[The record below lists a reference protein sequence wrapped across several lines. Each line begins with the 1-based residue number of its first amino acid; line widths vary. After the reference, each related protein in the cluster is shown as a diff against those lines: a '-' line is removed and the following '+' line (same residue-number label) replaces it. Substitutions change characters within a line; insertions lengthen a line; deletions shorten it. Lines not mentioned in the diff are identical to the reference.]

1 MPRAKKNKE
10 KLSIYLAKNDKASDM
25 DFVKIENAA
34 QPRTVI
40 LPTGSATLYIKKDH
54 DPHPPKWADFLCKDQ
69 EFSTDIF
76 GQGNTVGALLIVR
89 AHQKIFILAFGSGYH
104 LIITD
109 SIERDFG
116 LRITLNSVDPDKLRS
131 LDKSNY
137 EDNPLNSRNQSPRN
151 VGIFELEIDS
161 ETDMLY
167 AITGAS
173 SVDSFGPHVTGRDAL
188 VICPEVTLDT
198 LSEVL
203 LESLSR
209 YNMKLPENFEWV
221 DNINKIKDTDT
232 LLLLD
237 MELDEILLSDR
248 ELDHCWLGE
257 PEIVDWE
264 AQAGYSFDQRYKTP
278 IYPTLELKELAE
290 HIATHSKEKLCTD
303 SLKKQIIHVNNEEH
317 YSIKSWSAYRCLY
330 AELIYGNE
338 QYVLRNGIWYKI
350 NQDFIKRID
359 TYLQDLQPYDFILPI
374 YNHDKEDEY
383 NNHVVAND
391 ESFTLFDKKTIRHGG
406 SKDKI
411 EFCDIVRNFTDLI
424 HVKYYRS
431 SSTLSHLFSQGCVAA
446 ESFVSDKEF
455 RKKLNAKLPEQMKL
469 LNIDARPESKNF
481 CIVYAIAV
489 NREIPIKLPFFS
501 KVTLK
506 NAFKTLRALDFEV
519 KIARIE
525 VDKVLAAKKIYRQQ
539 K

>member
-1 MPRAKKNKE
+1 VPRTKRNKE
-10 KLSIYLAKNDKASDM
+10 KLSIYLVKNEKASDM
-25 DFVKIENAA
+25 DFVKIESAT
-34 QPRTVI
+34 QPKSVT
-40 LPTGSATLYIKKDH
+40 LPSGSATLYIKKDI
-54 DPHPPKWADFLCKDQ
+54 DPHPPKWAEFLCKDQ
-69 EFSTDIF
+69 EFSPEIF
-76 GQGNTVGALLIVR
+76 GQGNTVGALLVVR
-89 AHQKIFILAFGSGYH
+89 DHEKIFILTFGSGYH
-104 LIITD
+104 LIVTD

-173 SVDSFGPHVTGRDAL
+173 SVNAFGSHVTGRDAL

-198 LSEVL
+198 LSEIL
-203 LESLSR
+203 LESLVR
-209 YNMKLPENFEWV
+209 YNMKLPDNFEWV

-232 LLLLD
+232 ILLLD
-237 MELDEILLSDR
+237 MELDEKLLNDK
-248 ELDHCWLGE
+248 ELGHCWLGE

-264 AQAGYSFDQRYKTP
+264 IQAGYSFDQRYKTP
-278 IYPTLELKELAE
+278 IYPTLEIKELSNYIE
-290 HIATHSKEKLCTD
+290 VHNNEKFCTE
-303 SLKKQIIHVNNEEH
+303 SLKKQIIHVNNEDH
-317 YSIKSWSAYRCLY
+317 RSIKSWSAYRCLY
-330 AELIYGNE
+330 AELVYGNE
-338 QYVLRNGIWYKI
+338 QYILRNGIWYKI
-350 NQDFIKRID
+350 NQDFIQRID
-359 TYLQDLQPYDFILPI
+359 TYLKGLPAYDFPLPV
-374 YNHDKEDEY
+374 YNHEKEDEY
-383 NNHVVAND
+383 NKYVVAND
-391 ESFTLFDKKTIRHGG
+391 DSFTLFDKKVIQHGG
-406 SKDKI
+406 RQDKI

-446 ESFVSDKEF
+446 EAFVSDKDF
-455 RKKLNAKLPEQMKL
+455 RKKLNTKLPDPMKIMD
-469 LNIDARPESKNF
+469 IDSRPESKKF

-489 NREIPIKLPFFS
+489 NREIPLKLPFFS

-519 KIARIE
+519 KLARIE
-525 VDKVLAAKKIYRQQ
+525 VDDILAAKKTYRPQ